1 LRRLLIVISSL
12 VFVYLLG
19 FGLLYLVQERFIF
32 LDDELPQDY
41 QFEYDVPF
49 EEFNLEGEKE
59 GRLNALH
66 FTVDQPKGVILYFHG
81 NRGNLTRWGEIVVPF
96 TQFGYDVLVMDYRGF
111 GKSTGKRN
119 QSLLISDAQLFFDW
133 CKERYGREGIVLY
146 GRSLGTGLAA
156 YLAGRFEVDQV
167 ILETPY
173 YSLAE
178 AAQRFYPIYPSRLAL
193 RYNFKSYKYLETA
206 TSPITIIHGTED
218 SVVPYEQGKAL
229 SEHLKGQKVNM
240 VTIEGGEHRNLAT
253 FDVFWDKISQA
264 LK

>member
-1 LRRLLIVISSL
+1 
-12 VFVYLLG
+12 VYLLG
-19 FGLLYLVQERFIF
+19 FGVLYLVQERFIF

-49 EEFNLEGEKE
+49 EEFNLKGEK
-59 GRLNALH
+59 GGKLNALR
-66 FTVDQPKGVILYFHG
+66 FMVDDPKGVMLYFHG
-81 NRGNLTRWGEIVVPF
+81 NRGNLTRWGDIVSSF
-96 TQFGYDVLVMDYRGF
+96 TQYGYEVVVMDYRGF

-133 CKERYGREGIVLY
+133 CSERYGQERIVLY

-156 YLAGRFEVDQV
+156 YLAGEFDVKHV

-178 AAQRFYPIYPSRLAL
+178 AAQRFYPIYPSKLAL
-193 RYNFKSYKYLETA
+193 RYNFKSFEYLETA
-206 TSPITIIHGTED
+206 RSPITIIHGTED

-229 SEHLKGQKVNM
+229 SAHLKEKNVSM
-240 VTIEGGEHRNLAT
+240 VTIEGGEHRNLANYPE
-253 FDVFWDKISQA
+253 FWSEVSII
-264 LK
+264 LKD